1 MFGVYMRFINLM
13 LLTLLPMIAYSKSK
27 LPTLKTKQ
35 SILNIRYVSKDGK
48 VTYFQNSS
56 GTLTMSAYFK
66 NHKVLQLEKGTQY
79 LVYNSTEK
87 KTTLIEADETFHS
100 ALNFNKN
107 RKLYMS
113 KFGSPITQFVD
124 EGLFL
129 GLHLKDQ
136 WFSYFKP
143 LEKEIIFRRVGLL
156 KGQKKID
163 KYSIVLSNR
172 INPYFRPRTFMIN
185 DRNLLYTDL
194 NKEGFSAIMSFNPV
208 TKAFVPIYKTKAPGM
223 SLEMCKLGQSLV
235 VGEFSL
241 YDVNRGSMIM
251 VFDLVSDPNLKK
263 PNIIY
268 SSNLNDFGKL
278 NCHEEENKVFFI
290 KSLKE
295 DLRIN
300 YRILEVVAMDI
311 STGSIKIRS
320 DLNKVTQ
327 VTMMDNR
334 VIVPFRGEFYLVAGT
349 ADLSKE
355 SLISEK
361 DFGFIKD
368 TVELNDLLKIKKKK
382 RKKRRKRRRKRSKKR
397 RKKKKRKKKR

>member
-1 MFGVYMRFINLM
+1 MRFISVI
-13 LLTLLPMIAYSKSK
+13 LLFILPVISYSKSK

-35 SILNIRYVSKDGK
+35 SILNIRYVSRDGK

-66 NHKVLQLEKGTQY
+66 NHKILQLAKGTQY
-79 LVYNSTEK
+79 LVYNSTDR
-87 KTTLIEADETFHS
+87 KTTFIEADETFHN

-113 KFGSPITQFVD
+113 KFGSPIAKYID

-129 GLHLKDQ
+129 GLHLKDT
-136 WFSYFKP
+136 WYSYFKP
-143 LEKEIIFRRVGLL
+143 LDKEIIFKRTGLL

-172 INPYFRPRTFMIN
+172 INPYFRPKTFMVN
-185 DRNLLYTDL
+185 DRSLLYTDL
-194 NKEGFSAIMSFNPV
+194 NKEGFSAIMNFNPV
-208 TKAFVPIYKTKAPGM
+208 TKAFIPIYKTKAPGM
-223 SLEMCKLGQSLV
+223 SLEMCKLGQTLV

-251 VFDLVSDPNLKK
+251 VFDLIKDPTFKK

-278 NCHEEENKVFFI
+278 NCHEDENKVFFI

-311 STGSIKIRS
+311 GTGSIKIRS

-355 SLISEK
+355 SLLSAK

-368 TVELNDLLKIKKKK
+368 VELNDLLKLKKKK

-397 RKKKKRKKKR
+397 KKKRSKKRKKKKSKK